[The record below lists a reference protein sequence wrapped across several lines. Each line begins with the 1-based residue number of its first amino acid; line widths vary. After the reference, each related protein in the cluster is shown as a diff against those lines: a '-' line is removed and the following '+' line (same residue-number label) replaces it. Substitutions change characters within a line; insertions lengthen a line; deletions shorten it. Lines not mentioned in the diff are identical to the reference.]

1 MVKVT
6 YMEEVTDTE
15 EGQDLMRVMHGSGD
29 RHGRWPGIDEG
40 PCMMV
45 VVTDMEDGQALM
57 RGRA

>member
-1 MVKVT
+1 
-6 YMEEVTDTE
+6 MEEVTDTE